1 MEGTILVILAISF
14 IRIFAGAFRSH
25 APKAYFIPSLSWYKA
40 KLKINRREDYRPNS
54 IYMIRRY
61 RK

>member
-1 MEGTILVILAISF
+1 MEGTILVILAMSF
-14 IRIFAGAFRSH
+14 IRIFAGAFSSH
-25 APKAYFIPSLSWYKA
+25 EPKAYFIPSVSWYKA

-54 IYMIRRY
+54 IHATHRY